1 MGILEGNSSNILRVE
16 QNLWYIEDWRY
27 PAIEKVTLSGSLQTQ
42 HKECIRVMNLFLIP
56 NRDNYYE
63 ALRHFLLCIWDL
75 KNMKWILTQTYFFVE
90 LLKVGVIVDVEK
102 WCNAL

>member
-56 NRDNYYE
+56 NRDDYYE
-63 ALRHFLLCIWDL
+63 ALRHFLIQNEVITKSTDYLICQIRSTDQSTVQIS
-75 KNMKWILTQTYFFVE
+75 KKYF
-90 LLKVGVIVDVEK
+90 
-102 WCNAL
+102 